1 MFKNFNKKAF
11 SLIELLLYIASVS
24 VFSLLILNYF
34 SSVQNKL
41 IIDSKKDDLI
51 IQNSIVLDL
60 LRRDLY
66 SASWDLNDW
75 DEQNFVFRKKLLD
88 GSGKFYMTCI
98 GFSFDKNGT
107 KRIEGEYNFVTHKWL
122 KKTSSI
128 INYNFIN
135 CELKLDKQKNRL
147 VEIFIK
153 LKNNAKKK

>member
-60 LRRDLY
+60 L
-66 SASWDLNDW
+66 
-75 DEQNFVFRKKLLD
+75 
-88 GSGKFYMTCI
+88 
-98 GFSFDKNGT
+98 
-107 KRIEGEYNFVTHKWL
+107 
-122 KKTSSI
+122 
-128 INYNFIN
+128 
-135 CELKLDKQKNRL
+135 
-147 VEIFIK
+147 
-153 LKNNAKKK
+153 